1 MNGGTEEGG
10 KGERP
15 HPSEEEWVS
24 LFTCAM
30 QLKESFER
38 LPLLLLLLF
47 ALLLP
52 LDVLHCHLG
61 TTPKLIKAAA
71 AAVTARWKRRPG

>member
-1 MNGGTEEGG
+1 MNGGTEDGEEE
-10 KGERP
+10 ERP
-15 HPSEEEWVS
+15 HPSEEERVS

-38 LPLLLLLLF
+38 LPLLPILLF
-47 ALLLP
+47 ALLL
-52 LDVLHCHLG
+52 LLGVLHCHLG